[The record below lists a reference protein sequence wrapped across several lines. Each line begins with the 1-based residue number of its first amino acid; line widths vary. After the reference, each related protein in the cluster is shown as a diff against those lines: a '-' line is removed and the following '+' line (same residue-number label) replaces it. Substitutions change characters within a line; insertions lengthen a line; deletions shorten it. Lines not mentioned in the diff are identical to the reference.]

1 MSKIN
6 GTILA
11 QGVVTRCESA
21 HPFGINFNS
30 MSKINGTIL
39 AQGVVTRCES
49 AHPLNFNED
58 EY

>member
-11 QGVVTRCESA
+11 QGVVTRCES
-21 HPFGINFNS
+21 I
-30 MSKINGTIL
+30 
-39 AQGVVTRCES
+39 
-49 AHPLNFNED
+49 HPLNFNED